1 MTKPKPKKPTNFAAS
16 KQIAKSEAVKK
27 IVRVVRQ
34 HRLSYDAFIAVC
46 QQVRLKLKM
55 EKPKKERRLP
65 ELLSLAE
72 LKKFFKTVQKCGDT
86 QHELMLKLMLKLM
99 LYTAVRVSELVNI
112 RVSDVDLDGCKI
124 FIDNGKG
131 SKDRYILFPT
141 DFRLALQSYIDAHP
155 DSDFLFESRL
165 NQPFTPRRVQ
175 QIVRK
180 YADLAG
186 INRSV
191 HPHLLRH
198 QMLTFLT
205 AQGLSDA
212 KIQLISGHGNRK
224 SLELYQH
231 LSLAAIEGDYQKA
244 VRNLEI

>member
-1 MTKPKPKKPTNFAAS
+1 MNKRPAKKSTNFATS
-16 KQIAKSEAVKK
+16 KQNTKSEAVKK
-27 IVRVVRQ
+27 IVRIVRQ
-34 HRLSYDAFIAVC
+34 HRLSYDGFIAVC

-55 EKPKKERRLP
+55 EKPKRERRLP
-65 ELLSLAE
+65 ELLSMSE
-72 LKKFFKTVQKCGDT
+72 LKKFFKTVQKCGDSE
-86 QHELMLKLMLKLM
+86 HELMLKLM

-112 RVSDVDLDGCKI
+112 RVSDVDLDACKI

-131 SKDRYILFPT
+131 SKDRYILFPS
-141 DFRLALQSYIDAHP
+141 DFRLALQTYMDGCP
-155 DSDFLFESRL
+155 ENEFLFESRL
-165 NQPFTPRRVQ
+165 NQQYTARRIQ
-175 QIVRK
+175 QIMRN
-180 YADLAG
+180 YADQAG
-186 INRSV
+186 LKRSV

-205 AQGLSDA
+205 AQGLTDA

-231 LSLAAIEGDYQKA
+231 LSLAAIENDYQKA

>member
-1 MTKPKPKKPTNFAAS
+1 MTKSKPQKSTSFATS
-16 KQIAKSEAVKK
+16 KQITKSEAVKK
-27 IVRVVRQ
+27 IIRVVRQ

-55 EKPKKERRLP
+55 EKPKKQRRLP

-86 QHELMLKLMLKLM
+86 QHELMLKLML
-99 LYTAVRVSELVNI
+99 YTAVRVSELVNI
-112 RVSDVDLDGCKI
+112 RVSDVDLGGCKI

-141 DFRLALQSYIDAHP
+141 DFRLALQTYMEAHE
-155 DSDFLFESRL
+155 DNDFLFESRL
-165 NQPFTPRRVQ
+165 KQSYTPRRVQ
-175 QIVRK
+175 QIMRM
-180 YADLAG
+180 YADKAG
-186 INRSV
+186 LTRTV

-205 AQGLSDA
+205 AQGLTDA
-212 KIQLISGHGNRK
+212 KIQLISGHGNRA

>member
-1 MTKPKPKKPTNFAAS
+1 MTKPKPKKSTNFAAS
-16 KQIAKSEAVKK
+16 KQNAKSEAVKK
-27 IVRVVRQ
+27 IVYVVRQ

-55 EKPKKERRLP
+55 KKPKKERKLP
-65 ELLSLAE
+65 ELLSLTE

-86 QHELMLKLMLKLM
+86 QHEIMLKLM

-112 RVSDVDLDGCKI
+112 QVDDVDLDDCKI

-131 SKDRYILFPT
+131 SKDRYILFPLN
-141 DFRLALQSYIDAHP
+141 FRLALQTYIEAREDNN
-155 DSDFLFESRL
+155 FLFESRL
-165 NQPFTPRRVQ
+165 KQPYTPRRVQ
-175 QIVRK
+175 QIMRK
-180 YADLAG
+180 YADKAG
-186 INRSV
+186 LTRAV

-205 AQGLSDA
+205 AQGLTDA
-212 KIQLISGHGNRK
+212 KIQLISGHGHRS

-231 LSLAAIEGDYQKA
+231 LSLVAIEDDYQKA

>member
-1 MTKPKPKKPTNFAAS
+1 MARAKKPINFAS
-16 KQIAKSEAVKK
+16 SEQNAKSEAVKK

-34 HRLSYDAFIAVC
+34 HRLSYDEFIAVC

-55 EKPKKERRLP
+55 EKPRKERKLP

-72 LKKFFKTVQKCGDT
+72 LKKFFRTVQKCGDT
-86 QHELMLKLMLKLM
+86 GHELMLKLL

-112 RVSDVDLDGCKI
+112 RVADVDLDECRI
-124 FIDNGKG
+124 FIGNGKG
-131 SKDRYILFPT
+131 GKDRNILFPS
-141 DFRLALQSYIDAHP
+141 DFRLALQTYIDAHP
-155 DSDFLFESRL
+155 GNLYLFESRL
-165 NQPFTPRRVQ
+165 NQQFTPRRIQ
-175 QIVRK
+175 QIIRQ
-180 YADLAG
+180 YADQAG
-186 INRSV
+186 IKRSV

-231 LSLAAIEGDYQKA
+231 LSLASVEGEYQKA

>member
-16 KQIAKSEAVKK
+16 KQITKSEAVKK

-65 ELLSLAE
+65 ELLSLTE

-86 QHELMLKLMLKLM
+86 QHELMLKLML
-99 LYTAVRVSELVNI
+99 YTAVRVSELVNI
-112 RVSDVDLDGCKI
+112 RMSDVDLGGCKI

-131 SKDRYILFPT
+131 SKDRYILFPS
-141 DFRLALQSYIDAHP
+141 DFRLALQTYMEAHE
-155 DSDFLFESRL
+155 DNDFLFESRL
-165 NQPFTPRRVQ
+165 KQSYTPRRVQ
-175 QIVRK
+175 QIMRM
-180 YADLAG
+180 YADEAG
-186 INRSV
+186 LTQAV
-191 HPHLLRH
+191 HPHLMRH

-205 AQGLSDA
+205 AQGLTDA
-212 KIQLISGHGNRK
+212 KIQLISDHGNRK

>member
-1 MTKPKPKKPTNFAAS
+1 MATRSRKKLTNFAAS
-16 KQIAKSEAVKK
+16 GQNTKSEAVRK
-27 IVRVVRQ
+27 IVRIVRH

-55 EKPKKERRLP
+55 EKPKKERKLP
-65 ELLSLAE
+65 ELLSLTE

-86 QHELMLKLMLKLM
+86 QHELMLKLML
-99 LYTAVRVSELVNI
+99 YTAVRVSELVNI
-112 RVSDVDLDGCKI
+112 RVHDVDLDGCKV
-124 FIDNGKG
+124 FIDSGKG
-131 SKDRYILFPT
+131 SKDRYILFPS
-141 DFRLALQSYIDAHP
+141 DFRLALQAHIDAHP
-155 DSDFLFESRL
+155 DNIFLFESRL
-165 NQPFTPRRVQ
+165 NQPFTPRRIQ
-175 QIVRK
+175 QIIRQ
-180 YADLAG
+180 YADKAD
-186 INRSV
+186 IKRSV

-231 LSLAAIEGDYQKA
+231 LSLAAIEGEYQKA

>member
-1 MTKPKPKKPTNFAAS
+1 MTKHKPQKPANFAAS

-86 QHELMLKLMLKLM
+86 QHELMLKLML
-99 LYTAVRVSELVNI
+99 YTAVRVSELVNI
-112 RVSDVDLDGCKI
+112 RVRDIDLDGCKI
-124 FIDNGKG
+124 FIDRGKG
-131 SKDRYILFPT
+131 SKDRYILFPS
-141 DFRLALQSYIDAHP
+141 DFRLALQTYMDANE
-155 DSDFLFESRL
+155 SNDFLFESRL

-175 QIVRK
+175 QIIRR

-212 KIQLISGHGNRK
+212 KIQLIS
-224 SLELYQH
+224 
-231 LSLAAIEGDYQKA
+231 
-244 VRNLEI
+244 

>member
-1 MTKPKPKKPTNFAAS
+1 MAAISILMS
-16 KQIAKSEAVKK
+16 KLVGGKYA
-27 IVRVVRQ
+27 R
-34 HRLSYDAFIAVC
+34 F
-46 QQVRLKLKM
+46 
-55 EKPKKERRLP
+55 
-65 ELLSLAE
+65 LA
-72 LKKFFKTVQKCGDT
+72 
-86 QHELMLKLMLKLM
+86 
-99 LYTAVRVSELVNI
+99 SVN
-112 RVSDVDLDGCKI
+112 
-124 FIDNGKG
+124 
-131 SKDRYILFPT
+131 T
-141 DFRLALQSYIDAHP
+141 YIDAHP
-155 DSDFLFESRL
+155 GNDFLFESRL

-175 QIVRK
+175 QIIKK

-205 AQGLSDA
+205 AQGLTDA

>member
-1 MTKPKPKKPTNFAAS
+1 MW
-16 KQIAKSEAVKK
+16 
-27 IVRVVRQ
+27 
-34 HRLSYDAFIAVC
+34 
-46 QQVRLKLKM
+46 
-55 EKPKKERRLP
+55 LP

-86 QHELMLKLMLKLM
+86 QHELMLKLML
-99 LYTAVRVSELVNI
+99 YTAVRVSELVNI
-112 RVSDVDLDGCKI
+112 RVSDVDLDGCRV
-124 FIDNGKG
+124 FIDSGKG
-131 SKDRYILFPT
+131 SKDRYILFPS
-141 DFRLALQSYIDAHP
+141 DFRLALQTYMESTQDNDY
-155 DSDFLFESRL
+155 LFESRL
-165 NQPFTPRRVQ
+165 KQPYTPRRVQ
-175 QIVRK
+175 QIMRT
-180 YADLAG
+180 YADQAG
-186 INRSV
+186 LNRAV

-205 AQGLSDA
+205 AQGLTDA

>member
-1 MTKPKPKKPTNFAAS
+1 MSKLVGGKYARFLAS
-16 KQIAKSEAVKK
+16 
-27 IVRVVRQ
+27 
-34 HRLSYDAFIAVC
+34 
-46 QQVRLKLKM
+46 
-55 EKPKKERRLP
+55 
-65 ELLSLAE
+65 
-72 LKKFFKTVQKCGDT
+72 
-86 QHELMLKLMLKLM
+86 
-99 LYTAVRVSELVNI
+99 VN
-112 RVSDVDLDGCKI
+112 
-124 FIDNGKG
+124 
-131 SKDRYILFPT
+131 T
-141 DFRLALQSYIDAHP
+141 YIDAHP
-155 DSDFLFESRL
+155 GNDFLFESRL

-175 QIVRK
+175 QIIKK

-205 AQGLSDA
+205 AQGLTDA

>member
-1 MTKPKPKKPTNFAAS
+1 MTKPKPQNSTSFATS
-16 KQIAKSEAVKK
+16 KQITKSEAVKK

-72 LKKFFKTVQKCGDT
+72 LKKFFKTVQNT
-86 QHELMLKLMLKLM
+86 QHELMLKLM

-112 RVSDVDLDGCKI
+112 RVSDVDLGGCKI

-131 SKDRYILFPT
+131 SKDRYILFPSE
-141 DFRLALQSYIDAHP
+141 FRLALQTYMEANHGNDY
-155 DSDFLFESRL
+155 LFESRL
-165 NQPFTPRRVQ
+165 KQPYTPRRIQ
-175 QIVRK
+175 QIMRK
-180 YADLAG
+180 YADKAG
-186 INRSV
+186 LKRAV

-205 AQGLSDA
+205 AQGLTDA

>member
-1 MTKPKPKKPTNFAAS
+1 MTKSKPQKSTSFATS
-16 KQIAKSEAVKK
+16 KQITKSEAIKK
-27 IVRVVRQ
+27 IIRVVRQ

-55 EKPKKERRLP
+55 EKPKKQRRLP

-86 QHELMLKLMLKLM
+86 QHELMLKLML
-99 LYTAVRVSELVNI
+99 YTAVRVSELVNI
-112 RVSDVDLDGCKI
+112 RVSDVDLGGCKI

-131 SKDRYILFPT
+131 SKDRYILFPS
-141 DFRLALQSYIDAHP
+141 DFRLALQTYMEAHE
-155 DSDFLFESRL
+155 DNDYLFESRL
-165 NQPFTPRRVQ
+165 KQSYTPRRVQ
-175 QIVRK
+175 QIMRM
-180 YADLAG
+180 YADKAG
-186 INRSV
+186 LTRTV

-205 AQGLSDA
+205 AQGLTDA
-212 KIQLISGHGNRK
+212 KIQLISGHGNRA